1 MERFAVSVVRFFSQV
16 KHAYLRRE
24 DVFFT
29 WISS

>member
-1 MERFAVSVVRFFSQV
+1 MERFAASVVHFFSLV
-16 KHAYLRRE
+16 KNAYLRRE